1 MHSGMHWVHRFGI
14 HTCNK
19 NTRSKH
25 AYVQTCPG
33 IQHAIKY
40 LNSESGGRPKVEEKL
55 AEVVAASASLRSRK
69 LANEQMLVTAGHA

>member
-1 MHSGMHWVHRFGI
+1 MKS
-14 HTCNK
+14 
-19 NTRSKH
+19 
-25 AYVQTCPG
+25 
-33 IQHAIKY
+33 